1 MMSVAGVSSSGAE
14 VVGVAASAS
23 VRGGAKEEEGG
34 NLGREAAIRGSDS
47 VNLSLVSDPKE
58 KHAETVGELNTHNN
72 SLIIHEEEVRDSSP
86 GNAFKQDVEGN
97 K

>member
-1 MMSVAGVSSSGAE
+1 MWAGPSKGRSYLPHLAMMSVAGVSGSVVE

-58 KHAETVGELNTHNN
+58 SRAATVVELNTHNN
-72 SLIIHEEEVRDSSP
+72 SLMIHE
-86 GNAFKQDVEGN
+86 
-97 K
+97 